1 MSDFVEHGLSVSK
14 GQLAKLKKGGAI
26 NVKAKNIVSSADAAH
41 RVVLGKGKSKKMMTA
56 LNKNKGFRL
65 AVMPNEDLV
74 AMTEGGKI
82 SLKGTVFDRRFKTPK
97 EIKEDFGITAA
108 EKAAKKGAKV
118 IKKGFD
124 EKIVESGVGKD
135 IASQLIR
142 TSTGT
147 LLPGV
152 AGFASQIMGD
162 PTGISG
168 NVVGSI
174 AGDQL
179 QRLAEKKGYGAKGRK
194 AKNTM
199 KAIGKVVQK
208 IQKNPAVKDLEKQ
221 LLREGVKV
229 AGEALSAYTG
239 NPAAGMALE
248 RVVISGG
255 DKLIDSGS
263 AKKALKSSGE
273 TSSRIALEM
282 VDDYV
287 DNNLSGVERDVVQ
300 NALAGKYPSARD
312 LIYDYGNSK
321 LETLNPF
328 SGYGVIPRKTRTGMR
343 SMVGGRSGSSTLDK
357 SAIFGGR
364 MPRMVDP
371 NAVRILKESMGGAVR
386 EMEPPSSII
395 QTGAPF
401 IKRSSATF
409 NETFIP
415 PSPLLAKPIMGGSFR
430 PAGGMYGGMCGGS
443 FMPA

>member
-26 NVKAKNIVSSADAAH
+26 NVKAKNIVSSADAAQ
-41 RVVLGKGKSKKMMTA
+41 RVILGKGKSKKMMTA

-82 SLKGTVFDRRFKTPK
+82 SLKGTVFDRKFKTPK
-97 EIKEDFGITAA
+97 EIKEDFGITAMS
-108 EKAAKKGAKV
+108 KGAKQTAGV
-118 IKKGFD
+118 VKRGFKD
-124 EKIVESGVGKD
+124 KIVDSGVGKD

-147 LLPGV
+147 LLP
-152 AGFASQIMGD
+152 ATLGFASQIMGD

-179 QRLAEKKGYGAKGRK
+179 QKLAEKKGYGAKGRK

-199 KAIGKVVQK
+199 KAIGRVVKK

-229 AGEALSAYTG
+229 AGEALTAYTG

-273 TSSRIALEM
+273 TSSRIALEL

-300 NALAGKYPSARD
+300 NALAGKYPNASD
-312 LIYDYGNSK
+312 LIYDYGSSK

-328 SGYGVIPRKTRTGMR
+328 AGYGVIPVKTRGGMR
-343 SMVGGRSGSSTLDK
+343 AMVGGRMSGSMLDK
-357 SAIFGGR
+357 RAMMGGR

-371 NAVRILKESMGGAVR
+371 NAVRIMKESFGGALR
-386 EMEPPSSII
+386 EMEAPSSVI
-395 QTGAPF
+395 QTGGPF

-430 PAGGMYGGMCGGS
+430 PAGGMYGGS